1 MRDHRP
7 RFHLTAPAGWLND
20 PNALVQ
26 RDGRYHVF
34 YQHNPA
40 GTAWG
45 DITWGH
51 AVSDD
56 LLRWQHLPIALAP
69 TPGGPD
75 ADGCWSGCL
84 VDDDGVPTLVYS
96 GFVAPSPIGARSVCL
111 ARGDDDLVTW
121 RKDDRNPVLVAPT
134 EGIAPVAFRDP
145 FVWRDGDTWTLVL
158 GSGLEPERPALVQYR
173 STNLLDWAYDGVV
186 YEGDGARAW
195 ECPQLFPAGDRH
207 VLLASLWDDRLEPET
222 QHTVAVVG
230 RYDGSRFR
238 PERAARF
245 DHGAD
250 FYAPTT
256 ALDARGRRLTLGWA
270 WEAREPEAAAE
281 QGWAGTLTVPRAL
294 SLRED
299 GMLGIAPVEELAS
312 LRRTEERLEGVDLRA
327 GQRTSL
333 RTRAEC
339 VDVELRVRSDRATV
353 LELDVCASPGGEERT
368 TIRFDGASGRLE
380 VDRDH
385 ASLDPRAAGGA
396 HGGRLDLDPDELL
409 ELRVVVDRSI
419 VEVFANGRFA
429 LTERIYPTREDSR
442 GLALSVT
449 GGDATIE
456 HLAVWTLTP

>member
-34 YQHNPA
+34 YQHNPV
-40 GTAWG
+40 GTVWG
-45 DITWGH
+45 DIVWGH

-56 LLRWQHLPIALAP
+56 LLRWEHVPVALTP

-111 ARGDDDLVTW
+111 ARGDVDLVTW
-121 RKDDRNPVLVAPT
+121 RKDGRNPVLVAPT

-145 FVWRDGDTWTLVL
+145 YVWRDGDTWKLVL
-158 GSGLEPERPALVQYR
+158 GSGLEPERPSLVQYR
-173 STNLLDWAYDGVV
+173 SPNLLDWAYDGVV

-195 ECPQLFPAGDRH
+195 ECPQLFPADDRH
-207 VLLASLWDDRLEPET
+207 VLLASVWDDRLEPET
-222 QHTVAVVG
+222 QHTIAVVG

-238 PERAARF
+238 PETTGRF

-256 ALDARGRRLTLGWA
+256 ALDARGRRLALGWA
-270 WEAREPEAAAE
+270 WEARAPEASAE
-281 QGWAGTLTVPRAL
+281 QGWAGTLTVPRGL

-299 GMLGIAPVEELAS
+299 GTLGIAPVEELSS
-312 LRRTEERLEGVDLRA
+312 LRGAEERLAHMDLRA
-327 GQRTSL
+327 GC
-333 RTRAEC
+333 TRGLETRDEC

-368 TIRFDGASGRLE
+368 TIRFYRARGRLE
-380 VDRDH
+380 VDRERS
-385 ASLDPRAAGGA
+385 SLDERAAGGV
-396 HGGRLDLDPDELL
+396 HGGRLDLEPSEPLD
-409 ELRVVVDRSI
+409 LRVVVDRSI

-442 GLALSVT
+442 GLALSAT

-456 HLAVWTLTP
+456 HLAVWPLTP